1 MVVAPLVI
9 TFNSGNPP
17 FYKWIQENM
26 SILHEDPKV
35 KKAIPRIDCVTRQS
49 KNIEKDVIKSRH
61 WAVKANPRQTNQP
74 PPPPPGN
81 FKLHSKNCVT
91 CSRMKDGKTGRT
103 YQIKRHYTCQNQT
116 HLIYLV
122 ICRLFNINYVGQ
134 TTRTMR
140 QRHLGHRAEIRS
152 GADGLGRHF
161 RDHGKDLNLKNE
173 QIFEEHIMQYFEL
186 TIIGSVEPNK
196 NYSQKNLDRLEGNLQ
211 NKLMTMEYHGGIN
224 LRDETRRRRHVV

>member
-9 TFNSGNPP
+9 TFNPGNPP

-35 KKAIPRIDCVTRQS
+35 KKAIPKIDCVTRQA

-61 WAVKANPRQTNQP
+61 WAVAKTRQTNQP

-81 FKLHSKNCVT
+81 YKLHSRNCVT
-91 CSRMKDGKTGRT
+91 CSRMEDGKTEYVSAKTGRT

-116 HLIYLV
+116 HLVYLV
-122 ICRLFNINYVGQ
+122 RCRLCNINYVGQ

-140 QRHLGHRAEIRS
+140 QRHLGHRSEIRS

-173 QIFEEHIMQYFEL
+173 NIFEEHIMQHFEL

-196 NYSQKNLDRLEGNLQ
+196 PYSQKNLDYMCSTPMHCRV
-211 NKLMTMEYHGGIN
+211 THFY
-224 LRDETRRRRHVV
+224 